1 MRSRP
6 KSSALLMELLIVILF
21 FMIASMILIRVFA
34 AARLQSEKAE
44 MITDSLSEAQNVA
57 DRLYVSEEPE
67 ILLESLG
74 FSSQDGVWVRDSGKY
89 RMEALIAEE
98 RDEAGIFRR
107 QEVRVISEDEMLFS
121 LPCSRRQ
128 EVSE

>member
-74 FSSQDGVWVRDSGKY
+74 FSSQNGVWVRDSGKY

-121 LPCSRRQ
+121 LPCSHWQ

>member
-67 ILLESLG
+67 ILLESLD

>member
-1 MRSRP
+1 
-6 KSSALLMELLIVILF
+6 
-21 FMIASMILIRVFA
+21 
-34 AARLQSEKAE
+34 

-107 QEVRVISEDEMLFS
+107 QEVRVISEDKMLFS
-121 LPCSRRQ
+121 LPCSCRQ

>member
-74 FSSQDGVWVRDSGKY
+74 FSSQNGVWVRDSGKY

>member
-74 FSSQDGVWVRDSGKY
+74 FSSQNGVWVRDSGKY

-98 RDEAGIFRR
+98 RDEADIFRR
-107 QEVRVISEDEMLFS
+107 QEVRVISEDKMLFS
-121 LPCSRRQ
+121 LPCSCRQ

>member
-107 QEVRVISEDEMLFS
+107 QEVRVISEDKMLFS
-121 LPCSRRQ
+121 LPCSCRQ

>member
-89 RMEALIAEE
+89 RMEALITEE

>member
-67 ILLESLG
+67 ILLKSLG

-98 RDEAGIFRR
+98 RDEAVIFRR

>member
-98 RDEAGIFRR
+98 RDETGIFRR

>member
-34 AARLQSEKAE
+34 AVRLQSEKAE

-107 QEVRVISEDEMLFS
+107 QEVRVTSEDEMLFS

>member
-98 RDEAGIFRR
+98 RDEAGFFRR

>member
-74 FSSQDGVWVRDSGKY
+74 FSSQDGVWVRDSVKY
-89 RMEALIAEE
+89 RIEALIAEE

>member
-98 RDEAGIFRR
+98 GDEAGIFRR